1 VLLNLAS
8 QMNPA
13 RQLKPAS
20 HLRLAGFSGCVLS
33 SAVLSHARQGT
44 ARQRVAPAPGLRHQ
58 FLRRLPCGV
67 IDWTRRHRRV
77 RV

>member
-33 SAVLSHARQGT
+33 SAVLSHALHGT
-44 ARQRVAPAPGLRHQ
+44 ARRQHPGCVINFAAPAL
-58 FLRRLPCGV
+58 
-67 IDWTRRHRRV
+67 RRHRLDPASPARESMNA
-77 RV
+77 

>member
-1 VLLNLAS
+1 LLNLAS

-13 RQLKPAS
+13 RELKPAS
-20 HLRLAGFSGCVLS
+20 HLRLAGFSRWIMS
-33 SAVLSHARQGT
+33 SAVLSHARHGT
-44 ARQRVAPAPGLRHQ
+44 ARQGVAPAPGLRHQ